1 MAQALNC
8 RLLAWRPRFDTEPV
22 YVRYVVNKVALEQ
35 VLLRALH
42 FPLSVSLF
50 YQKDMQVTPGNL
62 HTSDALMGYRGAL
75 DRKP

>member
-1 MAQALNC
+1 MAQALSC
-8 RLLAWRPRFDTEPV
+8 RLLARRPRFDTEPV
-22 YVRYVVNKVALEQ
+22 CVRYVVNKVALEQ

-50 YQKDMQVTPGNL
+50 YQKDMQATPGNL
-62 HTSDALMGYRGAL
+62 HTSDALMAYWGAL

>member
-1 MAQALNC
+1 MGQALSC
-8 RLLAWRPRFDTEPV
+8 RVLARRTRFDTEVV

-35 VLLRALH
+35 VLLRTLH

-50 YQKDMQVTPGNL
+50 YQKDMQATPGNL